1 MTTHDPDR
9 TPDQPLPEGLRH
21 ALRALRRDNVP
32 ERDLWPGIAA
42 RIADARTA
50 SPSLPP
56 SPRVRRSRRSRRLA
70 GLATAAS
77 FAAALAVAWT
87 LLPPSTS
94 PSTSPSPSQHGDAV
108 AGLMLRE
115 ATRMTHDYQAAWHA
129 LDARR
134 RPDADTAALREIER
148 SAAEVRAALRKDP
161 DARFLFERLQSLYAR
176 RLDIARRL
184 AT

>member
-94 PSTSPSPSQHGDAV
+94 PSPSQHGDAV

>member
-1 MTTHDPDR
+1 MTTHDTDR
-9 TPDQPLPEGLRH
+9 TPDRPLPEELHRS
-21 ALRALRRDNVP
+21 LQALRRDSVP
-32 ERDLWPGIAA
+32 GHDLWPGIAA
-42 RIADARTA
+42 RIADAQTA
-50 SPSLPP
+50 LPP
-56 SPRVRRSRRSRRLA
+56 PFLSSRPRRSRRSRRLI

-87 LLPPSTS
+87 LLPTS
-94 PSTSPSPSQHGDAV
+94 PPPSSSPHDDAV

-115 ATRMTHDYQAAWHA
+115 ARSMTHDYQAAWRA

-134 RPDADTAALREIER
+134 RPGTDTAALREIDR